1 MDFSELFDEMELS
14 KKWNK
19 PPLEVR
25 PELKEGAR
33 AIGELFQ
40 SLVDNGFT
48 RSEALTFIIGVSRG
62 QTS

>member
-1 MDFSELFDEMELS
+1 MNISELFDEMELS

-25 PELKEGAR
+25 PEFKEGAR

-48 RSEALTFIIGVSRG
+48 RSEALTFVIGASRG